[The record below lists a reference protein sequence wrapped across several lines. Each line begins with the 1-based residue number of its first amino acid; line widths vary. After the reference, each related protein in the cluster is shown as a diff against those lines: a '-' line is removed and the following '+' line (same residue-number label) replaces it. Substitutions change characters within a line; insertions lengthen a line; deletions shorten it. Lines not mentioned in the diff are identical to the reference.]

1 MISSIYYKLLVVTP
15 NTHEAKHHE
24 QLSWGLDLLG
34 GALIQKRNI
43 IFARS
48 ENVRM

>member
-24 QLSWGLDLLG
+24 QLS
-34 GALIQKRNI
+34 
-43 IFARS
+43 
-48 ENVRM
+48 